1 MKDLPLK
8 LVAGALV
15 LVLLWAMLGSERYL
29 VLSNRPMI
37 VHLSNI
43 KTGPEMGD
51 LVGELDSYGIHL
63 PRHPGKLETMGWL
76 AMVAKGY
83 RPNPASLD
91 HMSPAALG
99 YSVREVSFFGMP
111 FGFYTEYGHVLYI
124 RNEWGTIY
132 APLSG
137 EGLEKVNRVNGR
149 DVTKGYIYPY
159 WAHLWGWAFVAG
171 LAFGVFLWLQR
182 AARKREQD
190 GII

>member
-37 VHLSNI
+37 VHLTDI

-51 LVGELDSYGIHL
+51 LVAELDSYGVHL
-63 PRHPGKLETMGWL
+63 PRQPGKFERFAIASL
-76 AMVAKGY
+76 VANGGTLK
-83 RPNPASLD
+83 PASFD
-91 HMSPAALG
+91 HMSAPAIG
-99 YSVREVSFFGMP
+99 YSVREWGFFGMP
-111 FGFYTEYGHVLYI
+111 FGFYTEYGHVLYV
-124 RNEWGTIY
+124 RNDWGTIY
-132 APLSG
+132 APLTP
-137 EGLEKVNRVNGR
+137 EGIEKVNRTNGR
-149 DVTKGYIYPY
+149 DVTRGAFYPY

-171 LAFGVFLWLQR
+171 LGLAVYLWLRR
-182 AARKREQD
+182 AARRREEE